1 LAGCCAGEG
10 FDAGAFASAAVAA
23 IDPDAN
29 LSRWRC
35 PNESTSCSAIAASA
49 SQLPHRLFVRTQRIW
64 PNAPSPAVVTFY
76 SRADRKQ
83 MPPIRKPYW
92 PGLISGE
99 RCPNATV
106 GSRLPSHMLLRD
118 GTALSYLL
126 KSGAVLDGLGS
137 PEQAVWQ
144 LAGVSSANVATR
156 YFVWTRSS
164 RKMSPCIGYRNGR
177 ERQNCLSGPAFL
189 RQRRRLLRDLC
200 RNPSRVGFVPAE
212 RAASADT
219 VRLPNGRASQLRRLR
234 FYRAAANSLSIARP
248 SARLTPGRC

>member
-1 LAGCCAGEG
+1 MEVPKREHKLQ
-10 FDAGAFASAAVAA
+10 
-23 IDPDAN
+23 
-29 LSRWRC
+29 RHRC
-35 PNESTSCSAIAASA
+35 ERQPTPTPPI
-49 SQLPHRLFVRTQRIW
+49 RRTQRIW
-64 PNAPSPAVVTFY
+64 PNAPSPAVVTVY

-83 MPPIRKPYW
+83 IPAIRKPYW
-92 PGLISGE
+92 PSLISCE

-164 RKMSPCIGYRNGR
+164 REMSRYRNGR

-200 RNPSRVGFVPAE
+200 RNPSRVGFVLAE
-212 RAASADT
+212 RAASADA
-219 VRLPNGRASQLRRLR
+219 VCLPNGRASQLRRLR